1 VYQRSVYLSDNPT
14 MRKVHQSLVRLME
27 AARTSP
33 LLAKQ
38 RPGKKV
44 ETHSDLAD
52 VLGASDQVISNWA
65 SRGVSKQGALRAGFV
80 LGCSPTFVL
89 EGAGTAFAAEAPDLV
104 MYEAE
109 RPVALLQVKS
119 PEVAYQSELPGDID
133 WHTLAVQVA
142 MGHTKAEVRSLLLDF
157 VDMVSAE
164 RTRLMQAIAE
174 RAKQHTPKGAKG

>member
-1 VYQRSVYLSDNPT
+1 
-14 MRKVHQSLVRLME
+14 MRKVHESLVRLME

-65 SRGVSKQGALRAGFV
+65 SRGVSKQGALKAGLV

-89 EGAGTAFAAEAPDLV
+89 DGAGAAFVAEAVDVV
-104 MYEAE
+104 MYEAGN
-109 RPVALLQVKS
+109 PVAVVQAKP
-119 PEVAYQSELPGDID
+119 PEITYQTELPGDID

-142 MGHTKAEVRSLLLDF
+142 MGHKKAEVRSLLLDF

-164 RTRLMQAIAE
+164 RTRLMQSLAQ
-174 RAKQHTPKGAKG
+174 RAKQHTPTGAKG